1 MMIICIVII
10 ASLYF
15 HVYKIFYVSSVI
27 LLLMFLISPIIW
39 DRIDNQIGLG
49 GVNMTNLEKTALL
62 KGRLAKIEQKNPT
75 SGVARKIKRQ
85 IRNLSK

>member
-1 MMIICIVII
+1 
-10 ASLYF
+10 
-15 HVYKIFYVSSVI
+15 
-27 LLLMFLISPIIW
+27 
-39 DRIDNQIGLG
+39 
-49 GVNMTNLEKTALL
+49 MTNLEKTALL